1 MLVEYSIVKVVKLLK
16 PSRDFSGSKNVSR
29 PPQIGDI
36 GTIVHVHDPSK
47 ACIVE
52 MSDEKGMTIW
62 LADFVAEE
70 LEVL

>member
-1 MLVEYSIVKVVKLLK
+1 MLVEYSMARVVRLLK
-16 PSRDFSGSKNVSR
+16 PDRHFSGSENVSR
-29 PPQIGDI
+29 PPQIGDV
-36 GTIVHVHDPSK
+36 GTIVHVYDSLK

-62 LADFVAEE
+62 LTDFIAEE